1 MVYEAATFV
10 ACRIPRADAKCI
22 TGDIYPK
29 DEREAV
35 KFLYN
40 MNKSAVSLNMQSRYE
55 FPIRV
60 YPVMDYN
67 GQLKLSNWDHE
78 FNPMSAGKLTQEG
91 LDSIVFYFVTEQNIE
106 SMFGMDVDGDDIT
119 LVKREDFGKFGLTD
133 ADVDAVHKKEI
144 EKRRDRFNKLH
155 EYMLHKCRLPAYI
168 SNAMDLA
175 AESGLVVQPEGSV

>member
-1 MVYEAATFV
+1 MMVYEAATFV
-10 ACRIPRADAKCI
+10 ACRFPAAGAKCI

-35 KFLYN
+35 KHLYE
-40 MNKSAVSLNMQSRYE
+40 KRKIQTVKQCIH
-55 FPIRV
+55 PDDVHI
-60 YPVMDYN
+60 YPVMDYD

-78 FNPMSAGKLTQEG
+78 FNPMSAGELTQEG
-91 LDSIVFYFVTEQNIE
+91 IDRIVFYFVTEQYLE
-106 SMFGMDVDGDDIT
+106 PMFGMDVDGDDIM
-119 LVKREDFGKFGLTD
+119 LVKQEDWGKFGLTD
-133 ADVDAVHKKEI
+133 ADVDAVRKQEI

-175 AESGLVVQPEGSV
+175 AESGLVVQPEGRV